1 MSLVIKKFA
10 DGGSPEVRTYK
21 RGNDEVDLNAF
32 VRQAEAGFDNWL
44 DKANIKK
51 KYKKEVRAAY
61 QDMIT
66 RINDDPESFIARLGG
81 GFTNTAGITNN
92 KNGFDAYG
100 IAAGY
105 LGNTLRSMQVYT
117 KPKVKSN
124 KSKYKR
130 DAGLITQ
137 KMQSQILGDDANS
150 FIKLDDDSYDENT
163 GQRGLTNRI
172 TQTIAGLS
180 ALKGRL
186 KDYYDFDSDEDY
198 NHAIGRIDS
207 AIAHLQNTNPNDD
220 WFTLGQL
227 GMTGM
232 DRFFTIGK
240 ERSTTPRSSEEQSHY
255 ASRNFEDWMSSNRP
269 FYTGQLATAIPIGTQ
284 VGTANEQQKTELRNR
299 LGSLSRDDIRDWLLS
314 YIVNPNYDFSQYPT
328 LRRMYG
334 GSPISGLFTNA
345 QYISGVLEQ
354 AAKMGELK
362 NISGTNTYYIPST
375 LETYAD
381 NSSTVYVYDA
391 DSHTFHQV
399 DTQDIADYRKQYL
412 DEYRKSN
419 PSSYSGSSAY
429 MSRYPEMYPSHK
441 EGGILKFD
449 DGGWF
454 RKIWT
459 QQALGDWNEQ
469 LDSSAWKNN
478 TTFHGSAMNLE
489 SVARANAAYTS
500 DPKNIAADLNSYYQ
514 TTPEDI
520 QNQAFVDLYN
530 SKINALNKFFDNNV
544 SYLTTDAA
552 SHNQIHKELYSS
564 RNAEVG
570 TNPDFNLTYDPR
582 LIKKAGSTTWHRRAD
597 RYEKKFA
604 DLTPEERANRIHT
617 ISRVVQTPNGPQVK
631 TFQVYKENDGT
642 IGLFNPDLQ
651 NVRDQIHEEIM
662 NEVRTNPELGEISQ
676 NTQSD
681 NPKFE
686 LDEKSVNTKS
696 PKDNSKIVNT
706 LGELGANLMGIGR
719 LMGSIRT
726 NNRIARIVRESRKP
740 KLHNTPEFYFPVTGA
755 ATEMQLRDEQGN
767 KILSQSYRPF
777 TSDASLAAA
786 RMLEGQRHANDLQY
800 QGFIADDREIKRTQ
814 AEALKRQE
822 DNIARRSKLA
832 NDNMD
837 AIIENNQI
845 LAQLEASRLKQNWT
859 SIDNYLQG
867 VENSTRQRIAE
878 NRKRRNQFALQA
890 GQLSAE
896 QERKRR
902 INEVMDYYRAYKNKP
917 GNENKTLSDFNYA
930 TQGQYEQA
938 IAAINAAYQRD
949 LLSVSADV
957 YGYNYPT
964 PKGYSP
970 YDISKY
976 NLTVAKHGGVL
987 KPSQLIDKI
996 IRKNEG
1002 NT

>member
-66 RINDDPESFIARLGG
+66 RINDDPESFVARLGG

-124 KSKYKR
+124 KPKYKR
-130 DAGLITQ
+130 DSGFITQ
-137 KMQSQILGDDANS
+137 KIQSQILGDDANS

-172 TQTIAGLS
+172 AQTIAGLS
-180 ALKGRL
+180 DLKGRL

-198 NHAIGRIDS
+198 NYAIGRIDS

-227 GMTGM
+227 GITGM
-232 DRFFTIGK
+232 DRFFTTGK

-314 YIVNPNYDFSQYPT
+314 YIVDPNYDFSQYPT

-375 LETYAD
+375 LETHVD
-381 NSSTVYVYDA
+381 NSSTVYVYNA
-391 DSHTFHQV
+391 DTQSFQQV

-441 EGGILKFD
+441 EGGILKF
-449 DGGWF
+449 
-454 RKIWT
+454 
-459 QQALGDWNEQ
+459 
-469 LDSSAWKNN
+469 
-478 TTFHGSAMNLE
+478 
-489 SVARANAAYTS
+489 
-500 DPKNIAADLNSYYQ
+500 
-514 TTPEDI
+514 
-520 QNQAFVDLYN
+520 QNG
-530 SKINALNKFFDNNV
+530 NKFIGNIGHTDNFNWYEYGFSKWV
-544 SYLTTDAA
+544 DNLIDAA
-552 SHNQIHKELYSS
+552 SKAS
-564 RNAEVG
+564 
-570 TNPDFNLTYDPR
+570 D
-582 LIKKAGSTTWHRRAD
+582 KKA
-597 RYEKKFA
+597 FA
-604 DLTPEERANRIHT
+604 DLVNNTQHSHSLLSKKWDGKRAYLGTNNDVSNYQKGINDNFAYVNKNGISSIKSGNYYLYPSGANTSDKGENWVPDNYYAAQTDDRRLLGRNLGVDDFTPEQKKALMDRFKQAGYEMYFDK
-617 ISRVVQTPNGPQVK
+617 SDK
-631 TFQVYKENDGT
+631 YYKLKPLEIPD
-642 IGLFNPDLQ
+642 DLQ

-662 NEVRTNPELGEISQ
+662 NEVRTNPKLGEVSQ
-676 NTQSD
+676 NTQSG
-681 NPKFE
+681 NSKYQ
-686 LDEKSVNTKS
+686 LDEESVNTKS

-706 LGELGANLMGIGR
+706 LGELEANLMGIGR
-719 LMGSIRT
+719 LMSSIRT

-740 KLHNTPEFYFPVTGA
+740 ELHNTPEFYFPVTGA
-755 ATEMQLRDEQGN
+755 ATEMWLRDKQGDE
-767 KILSQSYRPF
+767 ILSQSYRPF
-777 TSDASLAAA
+777 TSDPSLAAA
-786 RMLEGQRHANDLQY
+786 RMLEGQIHVNDSHY
-800 QGFIADDREIKRTQ
+800 QGFIADDRESKRTQ

-845 LAQLEASRLKQNWT
+845 LAQLEAARLKQNGI
-859 SIDNYLQG
+859 SVGNYLQEQEVRIG
-867 VENSTRQRIAE
+867 QRIADD
-878 NRKRRNQFALQA
+878 RKRRIQFALQA

-896 QERKRR
+896 QNRKSR

-938 IAAINAAYQRD
+938 IAAIQAEYQKA
-949 LLSVSADV
+949 LLDIIADV
-957 YGYNYPT
+957 YHYNYPT
-964 PKGYSP
+964 PKDYSP

-976 NLTVAKHGGVL
+976 NLTVAKNGGVL
-987 KPSQLIDKI
+987 KPSPNQLIDKI
-996 IRKNEG
+996 IRKNES

>member
-32 VRQAEAGFDNWL
+32 VRQAEAGFNNWL
-44 DKANIKK
+44 DKANIKE

-66 RINDDPESFIARLGG
+66 RINDDPESFVARLGG

-130 DAGLITQ
+130 DAGFITQ
-137 KMQSQILGDDANS
+137 KIQSQILGDDANS

-172 TQTIAGLS
+172 AQTIAGLS
-180 ALKGRL
+180 SLKGRL

-227 GMTGM
+227 GITGM
-232 DRFFTIGK
+232 DRFFTTGK

-255 ASRNFEDWMSSNRP
+255 ASRNFENWMSSNRP

-314 YIVNPNYDFSQYPT
+314 YIVDPNYDFSQYPT

-381 NSSTVYVYDA
+381 NSSTVYIYDA
-391 DSHTFHQV
+391 DSHTFQQV

-419 PSSYSGSSAY
+419 PSSYLGSSAY

-441 EGGILKFD
+441 EGGILKFEN
-449 DGGWF
+449 G
-454 RKIWT
+454 
-459 QQALGDWNEQ
+459 
-469 LDSSAWKNN
+469 
-478 TTFHGSAMNLE
+478 
-489 SVARANAAYTS
+489 
-500 DPKNIAADLNSYYQ
+500 
-514 TTPEDI
+514 
-520 QNQAFVDLYN
+520 
-530 SKINALNKFFDNNV
+530 NKFIGNIGHTDNFNWYEYGFSKWV
-544 SYLTTDAA
+544 DDLIDAA
-552 SHNQIHKELYSS
+552 SKAS
-564 RNAEVG
+564 
-570 TNPDFNLTYDPR
+570 D
-582 LIKKAGSTTWHRRAD
+582 KKA
-597 RYEKKFA
+597 FA
-604 DLTPEERANRIHT
+604 DLVNNTQHAHSLLQKKWDGKRAYLGTNNDVSNYQKGINDNFVYVNKNGISSIKSGNYYLYPSGANTSDKGENWVPDNYYAAQTDDRRLLGRNLGVDDFTPEQKKALMDRFKQAGYEMYFDE
-617 ISRVVQTPNGPQVK
+617 SDK
-631 TFQVYKENDGT
+631 YYKLKPLEIPD
-642 IGLFNPDLQ
+642 DLQ
-651 NVRDQIHEEIM
+651 NVRDQIYEETM
-662 NEVRTNPELGEISQ
+662 NEVRTNPKLGEVSQ
-676 NTQSD
+676 NTQPD

-686 LDEKSVNTKS
+686 LDEESVNTKS

-706 LGELGANLMGIGR
+706 LGELGADLMGIGR

-740 KLHNTPEFYFPVTGA
+740 KLHNTFELYSPVTGA
-755 ATEMQLRDEQGN
+755 ATEMWLRDKQGDET
-767 KILSQSYRPF
+767 LSQSYKPF

-867 VENSTRQRIAE
+867 FEGRIGQRIAE
-878 NRKRRNQFALQA
+878 DRKRRNQFALQA

-902 INEVMDYYRAYKNKP
+902 INEVMDYYRTYKAKS

-938 IAAINAAYQRD
+938 IAAIQAEYQKA
-949 LLSVSADV
+949 LLDITADV
-957 YGYNYPT
+957 YHYNYPT
-964 PKGYSP
+964 PKDYSP

-976 NLTVAKHGGVL
+976 NLTVAKNGGVL

-1002 NT
+1002 HT

>member
-32 VRQAEAGFDNWL
+32 VRQAEAGFNNWL
-44 DKANIKK
+44 DKANIKE

-66 RINDDPESFIARLGG
+66 RINDDPESFVARLGG

-130 DAGLITQ
+130 DAGFITQ
-137 KMQSQILGDDANS
+137 KIQSQILGDDANS

-172 TQTIAGLS
+172 AQTIAGLS
-180 ALKGRL
+180 SLKGRL

-227 GMTGM
+227 GITGM
-232 DRFFTIGK
+232 DRFFTTGK

-255 ASRNFEDWMSSNRP
+255 ASRNFENWMSSNRP

-314 YIVNPNYDFSQYPT
+314 YIVDPNYDFSQYPT

-381 NSSTVYVYDA
+381 NSSTVYIYDA
-391 DSHTFHQV
+391 DSHTFQQV

-419 PSSYSGSSAY
+419 PSSYLGSSAY

-441 EGGILKFD
+441 EGGILKFEN
-449 DGGWF
+449 G
-454 RKIWT
+454 
-459 QQALGDWNEQ
+459 
-469 LDSSAWKNN
+469 
-478 TTFHGSAMNLE
+478 
-489 SVARANAAYTS
+489 
-500 DPKNIAADLNSYYQ
+500 
-514 TTPEDI
+514 
-520 QNQAFVDLYN
+520 
-530 SKINALNKFFDNNV
+530 NKFIGNIGHTDNFNWYEYGFSKWV
-544 SYLTTDAA
+544 DDLIDAA
-552 SHNQIHKELYSS
+552 SKAS
-564 RNAEVG
+564 
-570 TNPDFNLTYDPR
+570 D
-582 LIKKAGSTTWHRRAD
+582 KKA
-597 RYEKKFA
+597 FA
-604 DLTPEERANRIHT
+604 DLVNNTQHAHSLLQKKWDGKRAYLGTNNDVSNYQKGINDNFVYVNKNGISSIKSGNYYLYPSGANTSDKGENWVPDNYYAAQTDDRRLLGRNLGVDDFTPEQKKALMDRFKQAGYEMYFDE
-617 ISRVVQTPNGPQVK
+617 SDK
-631 TFQVYKENDGT
+631 YYKLKPLEIPD
-642 IGLFNPDLQ
+642 DLQ
-651 NVRDQIHEEIM
+651 NVRDQIYEETM
-662 NEVRTNPELGEISQ
+662 NEVRTNPKLGEVSQ
-676 NTQSD
+676 NTQPD

-686 LDEKSVNTKS
+686 LDEESVNTKS

-706 LGELGANLMGIGR
+706 LGELGADLMGIGR

-740 KLHNTPEFYFPVTGA
+740 KLHNTFELYSPVTGA
-755 ATEMQLRDEQGN
+755 ATEMWLRDKQGDET
-767 KILSQSYRPF
+767 LSQSYKPF

-867 VENSTRQRIAE
+867 FEGRIGQRIAE
-878 NRKRRNQFALQA
+878 DRKRRNQFALQA

-902 INEVMDYYRAYKNKP
+902 INEVMDYYRTYKAKS

-938 IAAINAAYQRD
+938 IAAIQAEYQKA
-949 LLSVSADV
+949 LLDITADV
-957 YGYNYPT
+957 YHYNYPT
-964 PKGYSP
+964 PKDYSP
-970 YDISKY
+970 YEISKY
-976 NLTVAKHGGVL
+976 NLTVAKNGGVL

-1002 NT
+1002 HT

>member
-32 VRQAEAGFDNWL
+32 VRQAEAGFNNWL

-66 RINDDPESFIARLGG
+66 RINDDPESFVARLGG

-137 KMQSQILGDDANS
+137 KMQSQILGDNANS

-172 TQTIAGLS
+172 AQTIAGLS

-207 AIAHLQNTNPNDD
+207 AIAHLQNANPNDD

-255 ASRNFEDWMSSNRP
+255 ASRNFEDWMSNNRP
-269 FYTGQLATAIPIGTQ
+269 FYTGQLATVIPIGTQ

-314 YIVNPNYDFSQYPT
+314 YIVDPNYDFSQYPT

-375 LETYAD
+375 LETHAD

-391 DSHTFHQV
+391 DSNTFHQV

-441 EGGILKFD
+441 EGGILKFEN
-449 DGGWF
+449 G
-454 RKIWT
+454 
-459 QQALGDWNEQ
+459 
-469 LDSSAWKNN
+469 
-478 TTFHGSAMNLE
+478 
-489 SVARANAAYTS
+489 
-500 DPKNIAADLNSYYQ
+500 
-514 TTPEDI
+514 
-520 QNQAFVDLYN
+520 
-530 SKINALNKFFDNNV
+530 NKFIGNIGHTDNFNWYEYGFSKWV
-544 SYLTTDAA
+544 DDLIDAA
-552 SHNQIHKELYSS
+552 SKAS
-564 RNAEVG
+564 
-570 TNPDFNLTYDPR
+570 D
-582 LIKKAGSTTWHRRAD
+582 KKV
-597 RYEKKFA
+597 FA
-604 DLTPEERANRIHT
+604 DLVNNTQHAHSLLSKKWDGKRAYLGTNNDVSNYQKVINDNFAYVNKNGISSIKSGNYYLYPSGANTSDKGENWVPDNYYAAQTDDRRLLGRNLGVDDFTPEQKKALMDRFKQAGYEMYFDE
-617 ISRVVQTPNGPQVK
+617 SDK
-631 TFQVYKENDGT
+631 YYKLKPLE
-642 IGLFNPDLQ
+642 IPDNLQ
-651 NVRDQIHEEIM
+651 NVRDQIYEETM
-662 NEVRTNPELGEISQ
+662 NEVRTNPKLGEVSQ
-676 NTQSD
+676 NTQPD
-681 NPKFE
+681 NSKFE

-706 LGELGANLMGIGR
+706 LGELGADLIGMGR

-755 ATEMQLRDEQGN
+755 ATEMWLRDEQSN

-786 RMLEGQRHANDLQY
+786 RMLEGQIHANDLQY

-845 LAQLEASRLKQNWT
+845 LAQLEAARLKQNWT

-867 VENSTRQRIAE
+867 FEGRIGQRIAE
-878 NRKRRNQFALQA
+878 DRKRRNQFALQA

-902 INEVMDYYRAYKNKP
+902 INEVMDYYRTYKAQP

-930 TQGQYEQA
+930 TKGQYEQA
-938 IAAINAAYQRD
+938 IAAIQAEYQKA
-949 LLSVSADV
+949 LLDITADV
-957 YGYNYPT
+957 YHYNYPT
-964 PKGYSP
+964 PKDYSP

-976 NLTVAKHGGVL
+976 NLTVAKNGGIL
-987 KPSQLIDKI
+987 KPSPSQLIDKI
-996 IRKNEG
+996 IRKNES

>member
-32 VRQAEAGFDNWL
+32 VRQAEAGFNNWL

-66 RINDDPESFIARLGG
+66 RINDDPESFVARLGG

-124 KSKYKR
+124 KPKYKR
-130 DAGLITQ
+130 DSGFITQ
-137 KMQSQILGDDANS
+137 KIQSQILGDDANS

-172 TQTIAGLS
+172 AQTIAGLS
-180 ALKGRL
+180 DLKGRL

-227 GMTGM
+227 GITGM
-232 DRFFTIGK
+232 DRFFTTGK

-269 FYTGQLATAIPIGTQ
+269 FYTGQLASAIPIGTQ

-314 YIVNPNYDFSQYPT
+314 YIVDPNYDFSQYPT

-375 LETYAD
+375 LETHAD

-429 MSRYPEMYPSHK
+429 MSRYPEIYPSHK
-441 EGGILKFD
+441 EGGILKFEN
-449 DGGWF
+449 G
-454 RKIWT
+454 
-459 QQALGDWNEQ
+459 
-469 LDSSAWKNN
+469 
-478 TTFHGSAMNLE
+478 
-489 SVARANAAYTS
+489 
-500 DPKNIAADLNSYYQ
+500 
-514 TTPEDI
+514 
-520 QNQAFVDLYN
+520 
-530 SKINALNKFFDNNV
+530 NKFIGNIGHTDNFNWYEYGFSKWV
-544 SYLTTDAA
+544 DNLIDAA
-552 SHNQIHKELYSS
+552 SKASDKKAFADLVNNTQHSHSLLSKKWDGKRAYL
-564 RNAEVG
+564 G
-570 TNPDFNLTYDPR
+570 TNNDVSNYQKVINDNFAYVNKNGISSIKSGNYYLYPSGANTSDKGENWVPDNYYAAQTDDRRLLGRNLGVDDFTPEQKKALMDR
-582 LIKKAGSTTWHRRAD
+582 FKKAG
-597 RYEKKFA
+597 YEMYFDESDKY
-604 DLTPEERANRIHT
+604 
-617 ISRVVQTPNGPQVK
+617 
-631 TFQVYKENDGT
+631 YKLKPLEIPD
-642 IGLFNPDLQ
+642 DLQ

-662 NEVRTNPELGEISQ
+662 NEVRTNPKLGEVSQ
-676 NTQSD
+676 NTQPGSS
-681 NPKFE
+681 KFE

-706 LGELGANLMGIGR
+706 LGELGADLMGIGR

-755 ATEMQLRDEQGN
+755 ATEMWLRDEQGN

-777 TSDASLAAA
+777 TSDPSLAAA
-786 RMLEGQRHANDLQY
+786 RMLEGQIHANDLQY

-845 LAQLEASRLKQNWT
+845 LAQLEASRLKQNWV

-867 VENSTRQRIAE
+867 FEGRIGQRIAE
-878 NRKRRNQFALQA
+878 DRKRRNQFALQT

-902 INEVMDYYRAYKNKP
+902 INEVMDYYRAYKAQP

-938 IAAINAAYQRD
+938 IAAIQAEYQKA
-949 LLSVSADV
+949 LLDITADV
-957 YGYNYPT
+957 YHYNYPT
-964 PKGYSP
+964 PKDYSP

-976 NLTVAKHGGVL
+976 NLTVAKNGGIL
-987 KPSQLIDKI
+987 KPSPNQLIDKI
-996 IRKNEG
+996 IRKNES

>member
-32 VRQAEAGFDNWL
+32 VRQAEAGFNNWL

-66 RINDDPESFIARLGG
+66 RINDDPESFVARLGG

-124 KSKYKR
+124 KSKYKK

-150 FIKLDDDSYDENT
+150 FIKLDDDSYNENT

-172 TQTIAGLS
+172 AQTIAGLS
-180 ALKGRL
+180 DLKGRL

-227 GMTGM
+227 GITGM
-232 DRFFTIGK
+232 DRFFTTGK

-269 FYTGQLATAIPIGTQ
+269 LYTGQLATAIPIGTQ

-314 YIVNPNYDFSQYPT
+314 YIVDPNYDFSQYPT

-375 LETYAD
+375 LETHAD

-441 EGGILKFD
+441 EGGILKFEN
-449 DGGWF
+449 G
-454 RKIWT
+454 
-459 QQALGDWNEQ
+459 
-469 LDSSAWKNN
+469 
-478 TTFHGSAMNLE
+478 
-489 SVARANAAYTS
+489 
-500 DPKNIAADLNSYYQ
+500 
-514 TTPEDI
+514 
-520 QNQAFVDLYN
+520 
-530 SKINALNKFFDNNV
+530 NKFIGNIGHADNFNWYEYGFSKWV
-544 SYLTTDAA
+544 DNLIDAA
-552 SHNQIHKELYSS
+552 SKAS
-564 RNAEVG
+564 
-570 TNPDFNLTYDPR
+570 D
-582 LIKKAGSTTWHRRAD
+582 KKA
-597 RYEKKFA
+597 FA
-604 DLTPEERANRIHT
+604 DLVNNTQHSHSLLSKKWDGKRAYLGTNNDVSNYQKGINDNFAYVNKNGISSIKSGNYYLYPSGANTSDKGENWVPDNYYAAQTDDRRLLGRNLGVDDFIPEQKKALMDRFKQAGYEMYFDE
-617 ISRVVQTPNGPQVK
+617 SDK
-631 TFQVYKENDGT
+631 YYKLKPLEIPD
-642 IGLFNPDLQ
+642 DLQ
-651 NVRDQIHEEIM
+651 NVRDQIYEETM
-662 NEVRTNPELGEISQ
+662 NEVRTNPKLGEVSQ
-676 NTQSD
+676 NTQPGNS
-681 NPKFE
+681 KYQ
-686 LDEKSVNTKS
+686 LDEESVNTKS

-755 ATEMQLRDEQGN
+755 ATEMWLRDKQGDE
-767 KILSQSYRPF
+767 ILSQSYRPF
-777 TSDASLAAA
+777 TSDPSLAAA
-786 RMLEGQRHANDLQY
+786 RMLEGQIHANDSHY
-800 QGFIADDREIKRTQ
+800 QGFTADDRETKRTQ

-822 DNIARRSKLA
+822 DNIARHSKLA

-837 AIIENNQI
+837 ASIENNQI
-845 LAQLEASRLKQNWT
+845 LAQLEAARLKQNWV
-859 SIDNYLQG
+859 SIDNSLQG
-867 VENSTRQRIAE
+867 FEGLIGQRFAE
-878 NRKRRNQFALQA
+878 DRKRRNQFALQA

-902 INEVMDYYRAYKNKP
+902 INEVMDYYRTYKAQP

-930 TQGQYEQA
+930 TKGQYEQA
-938 IAAINAAYQRD
+938 IAAIQAEYQKA
-949 LLSVSADV
+949 LLDITADV
-957 YGYNYPT
+957 YHYNYPT
-964 PKGYSP
+964 PKDYSP

-976 NLTVAKHGGVL
+976 NLTVAKNGGVL
-987 KPSQLIDKI
+987 KPSPSQLIDKI
-996 IRKNEG
+996 IRKNES

>member
-66 RINDDPESFIARLGG
+66 RINDDPESFVARLGG

-130 DAGLITQ
+130 DTGLITQ

-172 TQTIAGLS
+172 AQTIAGLS

-269 FYTGQLATAIPIGTQ
+269 FYTGQLATTIPIGTQ

-314 YIVNPNYDFSQYPT
+314 YIVDPNYDFSQYPT

-419 PSSYSGSSAY
+419 PSQQSGSSAY

-441 EGGILKFD
+441 EGGILKF
-449 DGGWF
+449 GNG
-454 RKIWT
+454 
-459 QQALGDWNEQ
+459 
-469 LDSSAWKNN
+469 
-478 TTFHGSAMNLE
+478 
-489 SVARANAAYTS
+489 
-500 DPKNIAADLNSYYQ
+500 
-514 TTPEDI
+514 
-520 QNQAFVDLYN
+520 
-530 SKINALNKFFDNNV
+530 NKFIGNIGHTDNFNWYEYGFSKWV
-544 SYLTTDAA
+544 DDLIDAA
-552 SHNQIHKELYSS
+552 SKAS
-564 RNAEVG
+564 
-570 TNPDFNLTYDPR
+570 D
-582 LIKKAGSTTWHRRAD
+582 KKA
-597 RYEKKFA
+597 FA
-604 DLTPEERANRIHT
+604 DLVNNTQHAHSLLSKKWDGKRAYLGTSNDVSNYQKGINDNFAYVNKNGISSIKSGNYYLYPSGANTSDKGENWVPDNYYAAQTDDRRLLGRNLGVDDFTPEQKKALMDRFKQAGYEMYFDE
-617 ISRVVQTPNGPQVK
+617 SDK
-631 TFQVYKENDGT
+631 YYKLKPLEIPD
-642 IGLFNPDLQ
+642 DLQ

-662 NEVRTNPELGEISQ
+662 NEVRTNPKLGEVSQ

-755 ATEMQLRDEQGN
+755 ATEMWLRDEQGN

-786 RMLEGQRHANDLQY
+786 RMLEGQIHANDLQY

-867 VENSTRQRIAE
+867 FEGRIGQRIADD
-878 NRKRRNQFALQA
+878 RKRRIQFALQA

-902 INEVMDYYRAYKNKP
+902 INEVMDYYRAYKAQP

-938 IAAINAAYQRD
+938 IAAIQAEYQKA
-949 LLSVSADV
+949 LLDITADV
-957 YGYNYPT
+957 YHYNYPT
-964 PKGYSP
+964 PKDYSP

-976 NLTVAKHGGVL
+976 NLTVAKNGGVL

-996 IRKNEG
+996 IRKNES

>member
-44 DKANIKK
+44 DKANIKE

-66 RINDDPESFIARLGG
+66 RINDDPESFVARLGG

-130 DAGLITQ
+130 DAGFITQ
-137 KMQSQILGDDANS
+137 KIQSQILGDDANS

-172 TQTIAGLS
+172 AQTIAGLS

-227 GMTGM
+227 GITGM
-232 DRFFTIGK
+232 DRFFTTGK

-314 YIVNPNYDFSQYPT
+314 YIVDPNYDFSQYPT

-354 AAKMGELK
+354 AAKVGELK

-375 LETYAD
+375 LETHAD
-381 NSSTVYVYDA
+381 NSSTVYVYD
-391 DSHTFHQV
+391 DDTQSFQQV

-441 EGGILKFD
+441 EGGILKFE
-449 DGGWF
+449 DG
-454 RKIWT
+454 
-459 QQALGDWNEQ
+459 
-469 LDSSAWKNN
+469 
-478 TTFHGSAMNLE
+478 
-489 SVARANAAYTS
+489 
-500 DPKNIAADLNSYYQ
+500 
-514 TTPEDI
+514 
-520 QNQAFVDLYN
+520 
-530 SKINALNKFFDNNV
+530 NKFIGNIGHTDNFNWYEYGFSKWV
-544 SYLTTDAA
+544 DDLIDAA
-552 SHNQIHKELYSS
+552 SKAS
-564 RNAEVG
+564 
-570 TNPDFNLTYDPR
+570 D
-582 LIKKAGSTTWHRRAD
+582 KKA
-597 RYEKKFA
+597 FA
-604 DLTPEERANRIHT
+604 DLVNNTQHSHSLLQKKWDGKRAYLGTNNDVSNYQKGINDNFVYVNKNGISSIKSGNYYLYPSGANTSDKGENWVPDNYYAAQTDDRRLLGRNLGVDDFTPEQKKALMDRFKQAGYEMYFDE
-617 ISRVVQTPNGPQVK
+617 SDK
-631 TFQVYKENDGT
+631 YYKLKPLEIPD
-642 IGLFNPDLQ
+642 DLQ

-662 NEVRTNPELGEISQ
+662 NEVRTNPELGEVSQ
-676 NTQSD
+676 NTQPD
-681 NPKFE
+681 NSKSE

-696 PKDNSKIVNT
+696 PKDNSKIVNA
-706 LGELGANLMGIGR
+706 LGELGADLMGIGR

-726 NNRIARIVRESRKP
+726 NNRIARIVRESLKP
-740 KLHNTPEFYFPVTGA
+740 KLHNTYELYSPVTGA
-755 ATEMQLRDEQGN
+755 ATEMWLRDKQGD
-767 KILSQSYRPF
+767 KILSQSYKPF

-786 RMLEGQRHANDLQY
+786 RMLEGQIHANDLQY

-867 VENSTRQRIAE
+867 FEGRIGQRFVED
-878 NRKRRNQFALQA
+878 RKRRNQFALQA

-902 INEVMDYYRAYKNKP
+902 INEVMDYYRAYKAKS

-938 IAAINAAYQRD
+938 IAAIQAEYQKD
-949 LLSVSADV
+949 LLGVTADV
-957 YGYNYPT
+957 YHYNYPT
-964 PKGYSP
+964 PKDYSP

-976 NLTVAKHGGVL
+976 NLTVAKNGGVL

-1002 NT
+1002 HT

>member
-66 RINDDPESFIARLGG
+66 RINDDPESFVARLGG

-137 KMQSQILGDDANS
+137 KMQSQIWGDDTNS
-150 FIKLDDDSYDENT
+150 FTKLDDDSYDKNT
-163 GQRGLTNRI
+163 GQRGLTNR
-172 TQTIAGLS
+172 TAQTIAGLS
-180 ALKGRL
+180 DLKGRL

-207 AIAHLQNTNPNDD
+207 AIASLQNTNPNDD
-220 WFTLGQL
+220 WFALGQL

-232 DRFFTIGK
+232 DRFFATGK
-240 ERSTTPRSSEEQSHY
+240 ERSTQPRYPEDQAAYNTRRGSQQFEQWISNHY
-255 ASRNFEDWMSSNRP
+255 PR
-269 FYTGQLATAIPIGTQ
+269 YTGTLHGTVALANSSDLPVSKA
-284 VGTANEQQKTELRNR
+284 ALTEFNNKLN
-299 LGSLSRDDIRDWLLS
+299 SFSNDDLIKW
-314 YIVNPNYDFSQYPT
+314 IQE
-328 LRRMYG
+328 
-334 GSPISGLFTNA
+334 
-345 QYISGVLEQ
+345 YISNIDSYDINNNQFIRRIYPSGVP
-354 AAKMGELK
+354 
-362 NISGTNTYYIPST
+362 NFNTGQVIATILNRMRENGMLHQFSSDSTKYYIPGTSRQGAGYVWDTST
-375 LETYAD
+375 NTLHHM
-381 NSSTVYVYDA
+381 NI
-391 DSHTFHQV
+391 H
-399 DTQDIADYRKQYL
+399 DIPYWQQKISN
-412 DEYRKSN
+412 EYWQSN
-419 PSSYSGSSAY
+419 PSENYNVNPYWSQ
-429 MSRYPEMYPSHK
+429 RYPEMYPSHK
-441 EGGILKFD
+441 EGGILKFEN
-449 DGGWF
+449 G
-454 RKIWT
+454 
-459 QQALGDWNEQ
+459 
-469 LDSSAWKNN
+469 
-478 TTFHGSAMNLE
+478 
-489 SVARANAAYTS
+489 
-500 DPKNIAADLNSYYQ
+500 
-514 TTPEDI
+514 
-520 QNQAFVDLYN
+520 
-530 SKINALNKFFDNNV
+530 NKFIGNIGHTDNFNWYEYGFSKWV
-544 SYLTTDAA
+544 DDLIDAA
-552 SHNQIHKELYSS
+552 SKAS
-564 RNAEVG
+564 
-570 TNPDFNLTYDPR
+570 D
-582 LIKKAGSTTWHRRAD
+582 KKA
-597 RYEKKFA
+597 FA
-604 DLTPEERANRIHT
+604 DLVNNTQHAHSLLSKKWDGKRAYLGTNNDVSNYQKGINDNFAYVNKNGISSIKSGNYYLYPSGANTSDKGENWVPDNYYAAQTDDRRLLGRNLGVDDFTPEQKKALTDRFKQAGYEMYFDE
-617 ISRVVQTPNGPQVK
+617 SDK
-631 TFQVYKENDGT
+631 YYKLKPLEIPD
-642 IGLFNPDLQ
+642 DLQ

-662 NEVRTNPELGEISQ
+662 NEVRTNPKLGEVSQ
-676 NTQSD
+676 NTQSN

-706 LGELGANLMGIGR
+706 LGELGADLMGIGR

-755 ATEMQLRDEQGN
+755 ATEMWLRDKQGDE
-767 KILSQSYRPF
+767 ILSQSYRPF
-777 TSDASLAAA
+777 TSDPSLAAA
-786 RMLEGQRHANDLQY
+786 RMLEGQIHVNDSHY
-800 QGFIADDREIKRTQ
+800 QGFIADDRESKRTQ

-845 LAQLEASRLKQNWT
+845 LAQLEAARLKQNGI
-859 SIDNYLQG
+859 SVGNYLQEQEVRIG
-867 VENSTRQRIAE
+867 QRIADD
-878 NRKRRNQFALQA
+878 RKRRIQFALQA

-896 QERKRR
+896 QNRKRR
-902 INEVMDYYRAYKNKP
+902 INEVMDYYRTYKAQP

-938 IAAINAAYQRD
+938 MAAIQAEYQKA
-949 LLSVSADV
+949 LLDITADV
-957 YGYNYPT
+957 YHYNYPT
-964 PKGYSP
+964 PKDYSP

-976 NLTVAKHGGVL
+976 NLTVAKNGGIL
-987 KPSQLIDKI
+987 KPSPNQLIDKI
-996 IRKNEG
+996 IRKNES

>member
-32 VRQAEAGFDNWL
+32 VRQAEAGFNNWL

-66 RINDDPESFIARLGG
+66 RINDDPESFVARLGG

-100 IAAGY
+100 VAAGY

-172 TQTIAGLS
+172 AQTIAGLS

-227 GMTGM
+227 GITGM
-232 DRFFTIGK
+232 DRFFTTGK

-255 ASRNFEDWMSSNRP
+255 ASRNFENWMSSNRP

-314 YIVNPNYDFSQYPT
+314 YIVDPNYDFSQYPT
-328 LRRMYG
+328 LRRMYS

-375 LETYAD
+375 LETHAD

-441 EGGILKFD
+441 EGGILKFEN
-449 DGGWF
+449 G
-454 RKIWT
+454 
-459 QQALGDWNEQ
+459 
-469 LDSSAWKNN
+469 
-478 TTFHGSAMNLE
+478 
-489 SVARANAAYTS
+489 
-500 DPKNIAADLNSYYQ
+500 
-514 TTPEDI
+514 
-520 QNQAFVDLYN
+520 
-530 SKINALNKFFDNNV
+530 NKFIGNIGHTDNFNWYEYGFSKWV
-544 SYLTTDAA
+544 DNLIDAA
-552 SHNQIHKELYSS
+552 SKVS
-564 RNAEVG
+564 
-570 TNPDFNLTYDPR
+570 D
-582 LIKKAGSTTWHRRAD
+582 KKA
-597 RYEKKFA
+597 FA
-604 DLTPEERANRIHT
+604 DLVNNTQHSHSLLSKKWDGKRAYLGTNNDVSNYQKVINDNFAYVNKNGISSIKSGNYYLYPSGANTSDKGENWVPDNYYAAQTDDRRLLGRNLGVDDFTPEQKKALMDRFKQAGYEMYFDE
-617 ISRVVQTPNGPQVK
+617 SDK
-631 TFQVYKENDGT
+631 YYKLKPLEIPD
-642 IGLFNPDLQ
+642 DLQ
-651 NVRDQIHEEIM
+651 NVRDQIYKETM
-662 NEVRTNPELGEISQ
+662 NEVRTNPKLGEVSQ
-676 NTQSD
+676 NTQPD
-681 NPKFE
+681 NSKFE

-706 LGELGANLMGIGR
+706 LGELGADLMGIGR

-755 ATEMQLRDEQGN
+755 ATEMWLRDEQGN

-786 RMLEGQRHANDLQY
+786 RMLEGQIHANDLQY

-845 LAQLEASRLKQNWT
+845 LAQLEASRLKQNWV

-867 VENSTRQRIAE
+867 FEGRIGQRIAE
-878 NRKRRNQFALQA
+878 DRKRRNQFALQA

-902 INEVMDYYRAYKNKP
+902 INEVMDYYRTYKAQP

-938 IAAINAAYQRD
+938 IAAIQAEYQKA
-949 LLSVSADV
+949 LLDITADV
-957 YGYNYPT
+957 YHYNYPT
-964 PKGYSP
+964 PKDYSP

-976 NLTVAKHGGVL
+976 NLTVAKNGGIL
-987 KPSQLIDKI
+987 KPSPNQLIDKI
-996 IRKNEG
+996 IRKNES

>member
-163 GQRGLTNRI
+163 RQRGLTNRI
-172 TQTIAGLS
+172 AQTIAGLS
-180 ALKGRL
+180 DLKGRL

-314 YIVNPNYDFSQYPT
+314 YIVDPNYDFSQYPT

-375 LETYAD
+375 LETHAD

-441 EGGILKFD
+441 EGGILKF
-449 DGGWF
+449 
-454 RKIWT
+454 
-459 QQALGDWNEQ
+459 
-469 LDSSAWKNN
+469 
-478 TTFHGSAMNLE
+478 
-489 SVARANAAYTS
+489 
-500 DPKNIAADLNSYYQ
+500 
-514 TTPEDI
+514 
-520 QNQAFVDLYN
+520 QNG
-530 SKINALNKFFDNNV
+530 NKFIGNIGHTDNFNWYEYGFSKWV
-544 SYLTTDAA
+544 DDLIDAA
-552 SHNQIHKELYSS
+552 SKAS
-564 RNAEVG
+564 
-570 TNPDFNLTYDPR
+570 D
-582 LIKKAGSTTWHRRAD
+582 KKA
-597 RYEKKFA
+597 FA
-604 DLTPEERANRIHT
+604 DLVNNTQHAHSLLSKKWDGKRAYLGTNNDVSNYQKGINDNFAYVNKNGISSIKSGNYYLYPSGANTSDKGENWVPDNYYAAQTDDRRLLGRNLGVDDFTPEQKKALMDRFKQAGYEMYFDE
-617 ISRVVQTPNGPQVK
+617 SDK
-631 TFQVYKENDGT
+631 YYKLKPFEIPD
-642 IGLFNPDLQ
+642 DLQ

-662 NEVRTNPELGEISQ
+662 NEVRTNPKLGEVSQ
-676 NTQSD
+676 NTQPD

-706 LGELGANLMGIGR
+706 LGELGADLMGIGR

-726 NNRIARIVRESRKP
+726 NNRIARIVRESLKP
-740 KLHNTPEFYFPVTGA
+740 KLHNTYELYSPVTGA
-755 ATEMQLRDEQGN
+755 ATEMWLRDKQGDET
-767 KILSQSYRPF
+767 LSQSYKPF

-837 AIIENNQI
+837 AIIANNQA

-867 VENSTRQRIAE
+867 FEGRIGQRIAE
-878 NRKRRNQFALQA
+878 DRKRRIQFALQT

-902 INEVMDYYRAYKNKP
+902 INEVMDYYRAYKAQP

-938 IAAINAAYQRD
+938 IAAIQAEYQKA
-949 LLSVSADV
+949 LLDITADV
-957 YGYNYPT
+957 YHYNYPT
-964 PKGYSP
+964 PKDYSP

-976 NLTVAKHGGVL
+976 NLTVAKNGGVL

-1002 NT
+1002 HT

>member
-66 RINDDPESFIARLGG
+66 RINDDPESFVARLGG

-124 KSKYKR
+124 KPKYKR
-130 DAGLITQ
+130 DSGFITQ
-137 KMQSQILGDDANS
+137 KIQSQILGDDTNS

-172 TQTIAGLS
+172 AQTIAGLS

-232 DRFFTIGK
+232 DRFFTTGK

-314 YIVNPNYDFSQYPT
+314 YIVDPNYDFSQYPT

-375 LETYAD
+375 LETHAD

-391 DSHTFHQV
+391 DTQSFQQV

-429 MSRYPEMYPSHK
+429 SSRYPEMYPSHK
-441 EGGILKFD
+441 EGGILKF
-449 DGGWF
+449 
-454 RKIWT
+454 
-459 QQALGDWNEQ
+459 
-469 LDSSAWKNN
+469 
-478 TTFHGSAMNLE
+478 
-489 SVARANAAYTS
+489 
-500 DPKNIAADLNSYYQ
+500 
-514 TTPEDI
+514 
-520 QNQAFVDLYN
+520 QNG
-530 SKINALNKFFDNNV
+530 NKFIGNIGHTDNFNWYEYGFSKWV
-544 SYLTTDAA
+544 DNLIDAA
-552 SHNQIHKELYSS
+552 SKAS
-564 RNAEVG
+564 
-570 TNPDFNLTYDPR
+570 D
-582 LIKKAGSTTWHRRAD
+582 KKA
-597 RYEKKFA
+597 FA
-604 DLTPEERANRIHT
+604 DLVNNTQHAHSLLSKKWDGKRAYLGTNNDVSNYQKGINDNFAYVNKNGISSIKSGNYYLYPSGANTSDKGENWVPDNYYAAQTDDRRLLGRNLGVDDFTPEQKKALMDRFKQAGYEMYFDE
-617 ISRVVQTPNGPQVK
+617 SDK
-631 TFQVYKENDGT
+631 YYKLKPLEIPD
-642 IGLFNPDLQ
+642 DLQ

-662 NEVRTNPELGEISQ
+662 NEVRTNPKLGEVSQ

-706 LGELGANLMGIGR
+706 LGELGADLMGIGR

-755 ATEMQLRDEQGN
+755 ATEMWLRDKQGD
-767 KILSQSYRPF
+767 KILSQSYKPF

-786 RMLEGQRHANDLQY
+786 RMLEGQIHANDLQY
-800 QGFIADDREIKRTQ
+800 QGFMADDREIKRTQ

-867 VENSTRQRIAE
+867 FEGRIGQRIADD
-878 NRKRRNQFALQA
+878 RKRRIQFALQA

-902 INEVMDYYRAYKNKP
+902 INEVMDYYRAYKAQP

-938 IAAINAAYQRD
+938 IAAIQAEYQKA
-949 LLSVSADV
+949 LLDITTDV
-957 YGYNYPT
+957 YHYNYPT
-964 PKGYSP
+964 PKDYSP

-976 NLTVAKHGGVL
+976 NLTVAKNGGVL

-996 IRKNEG
+996 IRKNES

>member
-66 RINDDPESFIARLGG
+66 RINDDPESFVARLGG

-172 TQTIAGLS
+172 AQTIAGLS
-180 ALKGRL
+180 DLKGRL

-227 GMTGM
+227 GITGM
-232 DRFFTIGK
+232 DRFFTTGK

-314 YIVNPNYDFSQYPT
+314 YIVDPNYDFSQYPT

-375 LETYAD
+375 LETHAD

-441 EGGILKFD
+441 EGGILKFEN
-449 DGGWF
+449 G
-454 RKIWT
+454 
-459 QQALGDWNEQ
+459 
-469 LDSSAWKNN
+469 
-478 TTFHGSAMNLE
+478 
-489 SVARANAAYTS
+489 
-500 DPKNIAADLNSYYQ
+500 
-514 TTPEDI
+514 
-520 QNQAFVDLYN
+520 
-530 SKINALNKFFDNNV
+530 NKFIGNIGHADNFNWYEYGFSKWV
-544 SYLTTDAA
+544 DNLIDAA
-552 SHNQIHKELYSS
+552 SKAS
-564 RNAEVG
+564 
-570 TNPDFNLTYDPR
+570 D
-582 LIKKAGSTTWHRRAD
+582 KKA
-597 RYEKKFA
+597 FA
-604 DLTPEERANRIHT
+604 DLVNNTQHAHSLLSKKWDGKRAYLGTNNDVSNYQKVINDNFAYVNKNGISSIKSGNYYLYPSGANTSDKGENWVPDNYYAAQTDDRRLLGRNLGVDDFTPEQKKALMDRFKQAGYEMYFDE
-617 ISRVVQTPNGPQVK
+617 SDK
-631 TFQVYKENDGT
+631 YYKLKPLEIPD
-642 IGLFNPDLQ
+642 DLQ

-676 NTQSD
+676 NTQPGSS
-681 NPKFE
+681 KFE

-706 LGELGANLMGIGR
+706 LGELGADLMGIGR

-740 KLHNTPEFYFPVTGA
+740 KLHNTFELYSPVTGA
-755 ATEMQLRDEQGN
+755 ATEMWLRDEQGN

-777 TSDASLAAA
+777 TSDPSLAAA
-786 RMLEGQRHANDLQY
+786 RMLEGQIHANDLQY

-832 NDNMD
+832 NDKMD

-845 LAQLEASRLKQNWT
+845 LAQLEAARLKQNLV
-859 SIDNYLQG
+859 SIDNSLRGYEG
-867 VENSTRQRIAE
+867 RIGQRIAE
-878 NRKRRNQFALQA
+878 DRKRRNQFALQA
-890 GQLSAE
+890 GQLRAE

-902 INEVMDYYRAYKNKP
+902 INEVKDYYRTYKAQP

-938 IAAINAAYQRD
+938 IAAIQAEYQKA
-949 LLSVSADV
+949 LLDITADV
-957 YGYNYPT
+957 YHYNYPT
-964 PKGYSP
+964 PKDYSP

-976 NLTVAKHGGVL
+976 NLTVAKNGGVL
-987 KPSQLIDKI
+987 KPSPSQLIDKI
-996 IRKNEG
+996 IRKNES